1 MRVMTGAS
9 MRLIVAHFGPRP
21 SYFPLVVRSMAHNPD
36 VHWLMFTDRPVER
49 PPANLDVRICTFTD
63 LATRIQGRF
72 DFQIALRDPYKLCD
86 FRPAFGEIFRDE
98 LAGYDFWGHTDLD
111 VIFGRIRDHLAQDAF
126 EADKILFQ
134 GNFALYRNTQEAAA
148 WFRHEIPGISYRT
161 AMMNP
166 APTHFDEWAGI
177 YYVLEDLGVR
187 WWHDDVIFDIRFA
200 RYRTRAE
207 DAPGLPRRYA
217 WEAGEVCEY
226 RVAGGELKRRT
237 ALLIHLQKRT
247 MRPPADDVLSS
258 DRYWIDANR
267 FTPQD
272 RVDAWAVRRAM
283 IPTGREIAP
292 LYWRRVRRSVR
303 RRAAR
308 KAAQRAPA

>member
-1 MRVMTGAS
+1 MPGAS
-9 MRLIVAHFGPRP
+9 MRLIAAHFGDRP

-36 VHWLMFTDRPVER
+36 VHWLMLTDQPVEHA
-49 PPANLDVRICTFTD
+49 PANLDVRLCSFAD
-63 LATRIQGRF
+63 LTARIQGHF
-72 DFQIALRDPYKLCD
+72 DFPVALMDPYKLCD
-86 FRPAFGEIFRDE
+86 VRPAFGEIFSNE
-98 LAGYDFWGHTDLD
+98 LAGYDFWGHCDLD
-111 VIFGRIRDHLAQDAF
+111 VIFGRVRDHLPREAF
-126 EADKILFQ
+126 DADKILFQ
-134 GNFALYRNTQEAAA
+134 GNFALYRNTPEAAA

-161 AMMNP
+161 AMSTP
-166 APTHFDEWAGI
+166 VATHFDEWAGI
-177 YYVLEDLGVR
+177 YYVLEELGVR
-187 WWHDDVIFDIRFA
+187 CWQQDVIFDIRFS

-207 DAPGLPRRYA
+207 SSPGSPRRYA

-226 RVAGGELKRRT
+226 GVERGSVKRRT

-247 MRPPADDVLSS
+247 MRTPGDAVLNA